1 MEVFRILRKVACLM
15 GLMVLATTM
24 EGVSGALGQ
33 RIPLQQKFPSRR
45 CSEGLTA
52 SGEGLAV
59 VLGLLRGPAQSP
71 LDLKMRM
78 RCSAS
83 HERRNDLRPPDRQT
97 RPSPQPDAGRAR
109 GILVACIFNVQFM

>member
-1 MEVFRILRKVACLM
+1 M

-59 VLGLLRGPAQSP
+59 VLGAVAWTSAEPPGPENANAMLRLAR
-71 LDLKMRM
+71 KE
-78 RCSAS
+78 
-83 HERRNDLRPPDRQT
+83 ERFT
-97 RPSPQPDAGRAR
+97 TT
-109 GILVACIFNVQFM
+109 